1 MLSNKKRIVVANWK
15 MKLSHKES
23 LILADELVKK
33 YKHRENLE
41 VIICPSHI
49 SLEAVGTKIKDS
61 TFKLGAQ
68 DIFYHDSGSYTGEIS
83 PAGVR
88 ELGCDYVII
97 GHSERRKLGE
107 TDDIVNRKVQAAIKN
122 NLIPIICVGETF
134 EEYQNKK
141 TDVVIIRQVTKAL
154 EDLKLKEGQKII
166 LAYEPVW
173 VIGSGQAVDHSV
185 VQDIVKIILHTA
197 LDIDP
202 SLADKFDVI
211 YGGSV
216 DSENVMDFIMGN
228 LSTGVIIGG
237 ESLKS
242 NNFIKI
248 LENIN

>member
-1 MLSNKKRIVVANWK
+1 
-15 MKLSHKES
+15 MKLTHKES
-23 LILADELVKK
+23 LVLADKLVKK

-41 VIICPSHI
+41 IIICPSHTA
-49 SLEAVGTKIKDS
+49 LDAVGKKIEDS
-61 TFKLGAQ
+61 VFKLGAQ
-68 DIFYHDSGSYTGEIS
+68 DVFYHDSGSYTGEIS
-83 PAGVR
+83 PADVR

-107 TDDIVNRKVQAAIKN
+107 TDDVVNRKVQAAIKN

-197 LDIDP
+197 IDIDP

-237 ESLKS
+237 ESLKAD
-242 NNFIKI
+242 NFIKI
-248 LENIN
+248 LENVN

>member
-1 MLSNKKRIVVANWK
+1 MLSNKKRVVVANWK

-23 LILADELVKK
+23 VTLAGELVKK
-33 YKHRENLE
+33 YKHKENLE
-41 VIICPSHI
+41 VIVCPSHTA
-49 SLEAVGTKIKDS
+49 LDAVGRKLEDS
-61 TFKLGAQ
+61 VFKLGAQ
-68 DIFYHDSGSYTGEIS
+68 DIFYHDSGSYTGEVS

-97 GHSERRKLGE
+97 GHSEKRKLGE

-154 EDLKLKEGQKII
+154 EDLKLKPGQRII

-185 VQDIVKIILHTA
+185 VQDIVKIILHTTI
-197 LDIDP
+197 DIDP

-228 LSTGVIIGG
+228 LSTGVIVG
-237 ESLKS
+237 EQSLKS
-242 NNFIKI
+242 DNFIKI